1 MKSVR
6 KVRMGTERMTMMM
19 TMMGTT
25 KTKRTTMTTT
35 KRKRIGLLRMKER
48 T

>member
-6 KVRMGTERMTMMM
+6 KVRMGIERMTMTMM
-19 TMMGTT
+19 TG
-25 KTKRTTMTTT
+25 TT
-35 KRKRIGLLRMKER
+35 KRKRLGLLRMKER